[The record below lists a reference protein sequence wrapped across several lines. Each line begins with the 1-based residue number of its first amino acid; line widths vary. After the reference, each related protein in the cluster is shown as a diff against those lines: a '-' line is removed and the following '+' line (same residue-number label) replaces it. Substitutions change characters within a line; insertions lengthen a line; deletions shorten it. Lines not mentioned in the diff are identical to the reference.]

1 MSDPAD
7 PSAAGPAGTPGGSPA
22 AGPTAGPAVG
32 PAAGRRGSRGPKK
45 VGAVNLR
52 DVAAHA
58 GVAPATVSRV
68 LGGSQHVN
76 PDTRTRVLAA
86 AAELGYVVNGLARA
100 MTGRG
105 TRSIA
110 FLTSEMA
117 GFTFGATAAGAESVA
132 AANGHLLLL
141 CTTHG
146 IPERERQ
153 VIATLCEQR
162 AAAVL
167 LVGSSGTDRAYTER
181 IGGYVRDLAAVGSKL
196 LFCGRPGLPG
206 LPQVRS
212 VDYDHGGGIRSAV
225 SHLAELGHR
234 SVGYVGAPRGG
245 TMADLRLDGYLAGV
259 RENGLEA
266 SPRLVAQAQNTIEE
280 GERATPL
287 LLDADRPPTALVCMT
302 DNVAVGAYRAARARG
317 LRIPEDLSI
326 VGFDDVPV
334 VGDLTP
340 GLTTVRPPFR
350 QIGVDAAEIALGLRD
365 GDTDVRLGTS
375 LIVRGSTGR
384 VRD

>member
-1 MSDPAD
+1 MSDRAD
-7 PSAAGPAGTPGGSPA
+7 PNATIPAAGPA
-22 AGPTAGPAVG
+22 AG
-32 PAAGRRGSRGPKK
+32 GRRGSRGPKK

-68 LGGSQHVN
+68 LGGSRHVN

-110 FLTSEMA
+110 FLTAEMA

-132 AANGHLLLL
+132 AENGHLLLL

-146 IPERERQ
+146 RAERERQ
-153 VIATLCEQR
+153 IIATLCEQR

-167 LVGSSGTDRAYTER
+167 LVGSSGTDRLYTER
-181 IGGYVRDLAAVGSKL
+181 IAGYVRDLATVGSKL

-206 LPQVRS
+206 LPEVRS
-212 VDYDHGGGIRSAV
+212 VDYDHVGGIKAAV
-225 SHLAELGHR
+225 SHLAALGHR

-245 TMADLRLDGYLAGV
+245 TMPDLRLDGYLMGV

-266 SPRLVAQAQNTIEE
+266 RPGLVAHAQNTIEE

-287 LLDADRPPTALVCMT
+287 LLDADRPPSALVCMT

-326 VGFDDVPV
+326 VGFDDAPV

-365 GDTDVRLGTS
+365 GDTDVLLGTS
-375 LIVRGSTGR
+375 LTVRGSTGP
-384 VRD
+384 VRA